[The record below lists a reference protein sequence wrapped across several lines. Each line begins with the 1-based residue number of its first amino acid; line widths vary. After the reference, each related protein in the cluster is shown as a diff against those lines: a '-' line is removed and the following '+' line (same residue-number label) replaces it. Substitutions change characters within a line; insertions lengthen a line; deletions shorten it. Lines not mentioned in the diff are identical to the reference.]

1 MRRPRCGFVI
11 LILCFSTLTLS
22 SCLARRRV
30 ITRTSTVNKS
40 VSSTTKLK
48 TATRESLL
56 ARVSNLYRL
65 VETLNATVDMTPALG
80 SVNTGKITEYKDIRA
95 YILFRK
101 LADIRIIGLYPVVRN
116 KAFDMTSN
124 GKDFA
129 LYIPAKNRFVQG
141 KNEIVTPSPNKI
153 ENLRPQAFLEA
164 LLIRPPA
171 PGDITLS
178 EDLTDEQNAEYLLL
192 VLGKDGAG
200 NPFIERN
207 IWFDRLSLNI
217 ARQTIFDPQGEIVS
231 DTRYSDWSVV
241 DGVPFPKKIDLNRP
255 KDGYGVVM
263 ALVKADINKP
273 LTDDKFALKQPEGTQ
288 LQILGQKPG
297 EAPPPAATAKQ

>member
-11 LILCFSTLTLS
+11 LVLCFSMLALS

-40 VSSTTKLK
+40 VTGTKLR
-48 TATRESLL
+48 TATKESLL

-65 VETLNATVDMTPALG
+65 VDTLNATVDMTPAMG

-101 LADIRIIGLYPVVRN
+101 PADIRIIGLYPVVRN

-124 GKDFA
+124 GAEFA

-141 KNEIVTPSPNKI
+141 KNEIVTPSPNKL

-171 PGDITLS
+171 PGDITLV
-178 EDLTDEQNAEYLLL
+178 EDLTDEQTAQYLLL
-192 VLGKDGAG
+192 TLGKDSAG

-217 ARQTIFDPQGEIVS
+217 ARQTIFDAQGEILS
-231 DTRYSDWSVV
+231 DNRYSDWSVI
-241 DGVPFPKKIDLNRP
+241 DGVPFPKTIDLNRP

-297 EAPPPAATAKQ
+297 GAPPPATTANQ